1 MFRRVMWTAA
11 TYGAGVTTS
20 VLVQR
25 RLKRKVRKA
34 AARVGAN
41 AVVARGR
48 DLAGTA
54 KYVGGE
60 MAAAVREGRQTMRD
74 TEERLRGEY
83 GLSATESTPVSGQ
96 SGSGRVEA
104 VEARRRGVGVRGR
117 HRRVG

>member
-1 MFRRVMWTAA
+1 MFRRAMWTAVS
-11 TYGAGVTTS
+11 YGAGVTTS

-41 AVVARGR
+41 PVVARGR
-48 DLAGTA
+48 GLAGTA

-74 TEERLRGEY
+74 TEERLRIEY
-83 GLSATESTPVSGQ
+83 GVAPTVSPAGPREV
-96 SGSGRVEA
+96 GVGRPEGNA
-104 VEARRRGVGVRGR
+104 ARRRGVGVRGR